1 MPACGRCTG
10 CGPEFSG
17 KLEDAPAAARKR
29 SLQAQS
35 ASGAWHRHHPAPASI
50 TKCGPEPITLASDMP
65 FTTGAADQPVRPPV
79 LAQEDGVSY
88 RTADHALQTLKDE
101 GPIIAVRGKGFY
113 TTHPN
118 N

>member
-1 MPACGRCTG
+1 
-10 CGPEFSG
+10 
-17 KLEDAPAAARKR
+17 
-29 SLQAQS
+29 
-35 ASGAWHRHHPAPASI
+35 
-50 TKCGPEPITLASDMP
+50 MP